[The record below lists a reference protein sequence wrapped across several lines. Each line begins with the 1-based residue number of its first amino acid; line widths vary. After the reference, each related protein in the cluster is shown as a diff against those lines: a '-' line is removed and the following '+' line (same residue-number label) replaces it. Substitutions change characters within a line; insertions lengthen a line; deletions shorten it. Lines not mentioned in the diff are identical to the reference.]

1 MPKET
6 GKLPVYELVINEDE
20 KSKLEVDFIA
30 LVDRP
35 AIERDFMKFNKDNP
49 VNMTFASIDE
59 DRRIISGPA
68 MLADVPIYRKD
79 EDGTEYY
86 VVFKEATIYK
96 IAQKFLD
103 KNYNQNFNLM
113 HSDEMEVNGVA
124 LFESFIVDSN
134 RGIVPMRGF
143 EDAKNGSWF
152 ISAKVDNAAV
162 WKEIKDGTLKGF
174 SVQGNFGFTRPADED
189 FGEGTEE
196 EKVLMKEIISV
207 LNEVEE
213 A

>member
-1 MPKET
+1 MPTHT

-35 AIERDFMKFNKDNP
+35 AIERDFMKFNEDTPIK
-49 VNMTFASIDE
+49 MSFASVDE
-59 DRRIISGPA
+59 DRFIISGPA

-103 KNYNQNFNLM
+103 KKYNKNFNIM
-113 HSDEMEVNGVA
+113 HSAELEVEGVSV
-124 LFESFIVDSN
+124 FESFIVDSN
-134 RGIVPMRGF
+134 RGIAPMRGF

-162 WKEIKDGTLKGF
+162 WDEIKAGTIKGF
-174 SVQGNFGFTRPADED
+174 SVQGNFGFTRPVEEKIEVEDED
-189 FGEGTEE
+189 TEQMQ
-196 EKVLMKEIISV
+196 KIIDI

-213 A
+213 E